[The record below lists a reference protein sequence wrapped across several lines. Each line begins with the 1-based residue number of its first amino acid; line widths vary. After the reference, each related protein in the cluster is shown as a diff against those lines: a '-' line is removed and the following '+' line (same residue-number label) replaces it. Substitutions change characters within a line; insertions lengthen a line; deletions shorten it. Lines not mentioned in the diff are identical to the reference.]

1 MITLRVAIYA
11 RVSTHEGKQDP
22 ETQLHQ
28 LRQYAA
34 ARDFTII
41 GEFIDYATGR
51 NEQRPQYQQLF
62 DLVRKRQADIVL
74 VWRYDRFARSTKA
87 LITALN
93 EFRTLGVNFISYQEN
108 IDTTTP
114 QGEMVFTI
122 MASLAQFEGAL
133 IAERTR
139 AGMERARAQGKQTW
153 RPAIPTETQ
162 VRIAVLRKDGVSINK
177 IAKELGIAYS
187 TAHKYVKSHAK
198 ERPRSK
204 L

>member
-1 MITLRVAIYA
+1 MNTPRVAIYA
-11 RVSTHEGKQDP
+11 RVSTHEHEGKQDP
-22 ETQLHQ
+22 ETQLYH

-34 ARDFTII
+34 ARGFTII

-51 NEQRPQYQQLF
+51 NEQRPQYQQLL
-62 DLVRKRQADIVL
+62 DLVRKRQTDIVL

-93 EFRTLGVNFISYQEN
+93 EFRTLGVNFISYQES

-122 MASLAQFEGAL
+122 MASLAQFESAL

-153 RPAIPTETQ
+153 RPTILAETQ
-162 VRIAVLRKDGVSINK
+162 ARIAVLRKDGVSINK
-177 IAKELGIAYS
+177 ITKELGIAYS
-187 TAHKYVKSHAK
+187 TAHKYVKA
-198 ERPRSK
+198 
-204 L
+204 LGA